1 MYHPEKDVHQ
11 IVAENEAL
19 RKELDAQI
27 PEREKLRAE
36 NAELHCR
43 LKEAEREIYHMKVQ
57 LDMVHLIF
65 GRRNY
70 Q

>member
-1 MYHPEKDVHQ
+1 MYHPEKDVH
-11 IVAENEAL
+11 
-19 RKELDAQI
+19 

-43 LKEAEREIYHMKVQ
+43 LKEAEREIYHMKGQ

>member
-43 LKEAEREIYHMKVQ
+43 LKEAEREICHMKGQ